1 MELFLLPILALIGVA
16 FLLDTGGGEEK
27 EDETTEPTPESDFNY
42 MEFGPED
49 DVSSGTDDDDAM
61 YLGVGDDLATG
72 GLGDDRIFMG
82 AGQDATVE
90 LAEDGSFETEGM
102 EGDDFIRGG
111 EGRDILVDALGS
123 NTIYGDT
130 GYDRMNAIDAEGDEG
145 TPDTLYGGF
154 GRDVLFGDNGDVM
167 SGGAQEDRFNVL
179 VTDNMDPVTITDFAA
194 GDTLL
199 IRDDAGGFQVIERI
213 TTVAAENGEDTQ
225 VLLDGEVILVLQGI
239 TELPEGA
246 ITNPSAP
253 PMYGEVERDADG
265 GIVNY
270 EFDETIIINDYT
282 HAVFALGGN
291 DTVGFADGAE
301 TAGRD
306 MQVNGGAGDD
316 VLTLGE
322 GDDLIQGGLGADT
335 IFGGGGSDEISG
347 GFGNDDINSLDQ
359 VDYAGDG
366 TVLAG
371 DIIDAGDGADTLTFD
386 TGDAVT
392 GGAGVDS
399 FIQVHAAGDPQVTA
413 INDFDPD
420 LESIVIRTTSGTGAL
435 GFTNLSDG
443 SGSYVTVGTEPVMYL
458 IGVNATQAAAADIT
472 LVRI

>member
-1 MELFLLPILALIGVA
+1 MEFFLLPILALIGVA
-16 FLLDTGGGEEK
+16 LLLDTGGDDDDEETVGE
-27 EDETTEPTPESDFNY
+27 TPENDLNY
-42 MEFGPED
+42 LQFGPED
-49 DVSSGTDDDDAM
+49 DLSEGTSDNDAM
-61 YLGVGDDLATG
+61 YLGVGDDFATG
-72 GLGDDRIFMG
+72 GLGNDKIFMG
-82 AGQDATVE
+82 EGQDATVD
-90 LAEDGSFETEGM
+90 LGKDGSFETEGM

-130 GYDRMNAIDAEGDEG
+130 GYDRINAIDAEGDEG

-167 SGGAQEDRFNVL
+167 SGGAQEDRFTVL
-179 VTDNMDPVTITDFAA
+179 ATDNMDPVTITDFAE

-199 IRDDAGGFQVIERI
+199 IREDAGGYQVIERI

-239 TELPEGA
+239 TELPQGA

-253 PMYGEVERDADG
+253 PMYGGVLRNAVGE
-265 GIVNY
+265 IVDD
-270 EFDETIIINDYT
+270 EFNDDIVINDYT
-282 HAVFALGGN
+282 NAVFALGGN
-291 DTVGFADGAE
+291 DTVGFASGAD
-301 TAGRD
+301 TADRD

-335 IFGGGGSDEISG
+335 IFGGGGFDEISA

-359 VDYAGDG
+359 ADFAGDG
-366 TVLAG
+366 TALPS
-371 DIIDAGDGADTLTFD
+371 DIIDAGDGADTITFD

-399 FIQVHAAGDPQVTA
+399 FIQVHAAGDPAVTA
-413 INDFDPD
+413 INDFDAAR
-420 LESIVIRTTSGTGAL
+420 ERIVIRTTSGTAAL
-435 GFTNLSDG
+435 GFTNLNDG
-443 SGSYVTVGTEPVMYL
+443 SGSYVTIGTEPVMYL